1 LNTAV
6 CFNRL
11 GILHE
16 GTLATILA
24 VDDDRGVLDLCQRI
38 LELGGHEVLRANSGE
53 DAIRLLESTV
63 ASIDLAILDI
73 IMPGMNGIQ
82 LAGRIRSMRSAA
94 KIILMTG
101 YSLREV
107 QQITG
112 DDNPYRIIWKPFKA
126 DSLLRMIENSLAD
139 RNAASV

>member
-1 LNTAV
+1 
-6 CFNRL
+6 
-11 GILHE
+11 
-16 GTLATILA
+16 
-24 VDDDRGVLDLCQRI
+24 LDLCQRI